1 MRSLNHF
8 IVEPKSGQ
16 RYNNT
21 RDISGVEVN
30 ISASN
35 EDHSVTNRI
44 GVVGKIPIN
53 YNGPIND
60 GDEVIVHHNTFRLT
74 KDTKGIERSS
84 WGHLFGD
91 NFMVDKGDVYA
102 YRSVSGTWKA
112 ISPYC
117 FIEPIKSLEGSLPDT
132 IDFNLS
138 EVQLFGVMVYPNEDQ
153 SHISPG
159 ELVGFIPE
167 SEYEFNIEGKR
178 LYRMK
183 TNMICLVSEK
193 RS

>member
-74 KDTKGIERSS
+74 KDTKGVERSS

-102 YRSVSGTWKA
+102 YRSVGETWKA
-112 ISPYC
+112 IAPYC
-117 FIEPIKSLEGSLPDT
+117 FIEPIKSLKGSLPDT

-159 ELVGFIPE
+159 ELIGFIPE

-193 RS
+193 KS